1 MSFTISQTYGLLAI
15 AFYAVCIGLV
25 LVLIYEE
32 RDPSTTLAWV
42 LIFVL
47 FPGVGILL
55 YVLFGR
61 NWRNIGHADRKRI
74 AALARGHSMLT
85 PIYDRFAER
94 SRAFC
99 EASPPIVGRL
109 ISAIHAQN
117 QTNPLPCTDVEV
129 FSQGADKFARLL
141 ADIEAATDHVHLNY
155 FIWEQD
161 ELTGRFCDLLA
172 EKLAQGV
179 EVRVMYDFVGSV
191 PYGKSQL
198 HQLRHAGAK
207 VTADAAQWQK
217 LNCRNHRKIAVIDGR
232 IGYTGGMNMGQEYID
247 GKPRYESWRDTHVR
261 FTGPLVAEL
270 QRLFVERWVRTTGEA
285 LFSARYF
292 PEIAAPPSETTV
304 WAQIVHSGPESQWLA
319 VRNAFLLAIS
329 SADRKIRIQS
339 PYFVPD
345 GGIEG
350 ALIAQSLGG
359 IDSHLMMTGVPD
371 KKIAWWA
378 AFTYVDD
385 FVKAGGAVSLYQA
398 GFFHP
403 KTMTIDGEI
412 AVIGTTNFDIRSFE
426 LHDELSIFFYD
437 RPIAEKLDTIF
448 DADLAMCTEV
458 TMDDVDAVAPGER
471 MRNALARLSS
481 RLL

>member
-1 MSFTISQTYGLLAI
+1 MSFSLTQSYGLLAI
-15 AFYAVCIGLV
+15 AFYAICIGLV
-25 LVLIYEE
+25 MVLIYEE

-47 FPGVGILL
+47 FPGVGVLL

-61 NWRNIGHADRKRI
+61 NWRHIGGLDRKRA
-74 AALARGHSMLT
+74 AALARGREILE
-85 PIYDRFAER
+85 PVYARYAER
-94 SRAFC
+94 GAAL
-99 EASPPIVGRL
+99 ASDSAPVVGRL
-109 ISAIHAQN
+109 VSAINAQN
-117 QTNPLPCTDVEV
+117 QTNPLPCADVEI
-129 FSQGADKFARLL
+129 FSQGADKFARLF
-141 ADIEAATDHVHLNY
+141 ADIEAATDHVHLSY

-161 ELTGRFCDLLA
+161 ALTERFCNLLA
-172 EKLAQGV
+172 EKLTQGV
-179 EVRVMYDFVGSV
+179 EVRVMYDWVGSV
-191 PYGKSQL
+191 RYGKHQL
-198 HQLRHAGAK
+198 HQLRKAGAR

-217 LNCRNHRKIAVIDGR
+217 LNCRNHRKIAVIDGC

-247 GKPRYESWRDTHVR
+247 GKPHYKSWRDTHVR

-270 QRLFVERWVRTTGEA
+270 QRLFAERWVRTTGEG
-285 LFSARYF
+285 LFSERYF
-292 PEIAAPPSETTV
+292 PHVDEPPAETAV
-304 WAQIVHSGPESQWLA
+304 WAQIVHSGPESEWLA

-329 SADRKIRIQS
+329 SASHRIRIQS

-359 IDSHLMMTGVPD
+359 VDTHLMMTGIPD

-378 AFTYVDD
+378 AFTYIDD
-385 FVKAGGAVSLYQA
+385 FVAAGGRTSLYEA

-403 KTMTIDGEI
+403 KTMTVDGEI

-426 LHDELSIFFYD
+426 LHDELSVFFYD
-437 RPIAEKLDTIF
+437 RSIAEKLDAIF
-448 DADLAMCTEV
+448 DADRANCTEV
-458 TMDDVDAVAPGER
+458 TMERLEGINRSER